1 MLYILSILLILSK
14 VLYKKESVYNTKF
27 KGMVFGEFPD
37 FENLKDTLKTLLDF
51 IDKWEKEYRKE
62 NQ

>member
-1 MLYILSILLILSK
+1 
-14 VLYKKESVYNTKF
+14 
-27 KGMVFGEFPD
+27 MVFGEFPD
-37 FENLKDTLKTLLDF
+37 FESLKDTLKTLLDF